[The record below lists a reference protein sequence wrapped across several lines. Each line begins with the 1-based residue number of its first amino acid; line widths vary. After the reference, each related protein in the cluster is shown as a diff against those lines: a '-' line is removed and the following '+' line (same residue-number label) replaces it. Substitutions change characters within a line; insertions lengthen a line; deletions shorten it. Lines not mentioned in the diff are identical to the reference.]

1 MPLGYKREISF
12 PRPAHGR
19 GTTIP
24 RGHTTPSGAGG
35 LIAAAGVALDSDR
48 RHWQPVTRPGDG
60 KVVRLSATARTPR
73 RWVKNEPDKD
83 APSLHKLMPWESRQQ
98 GAARLR
104 VLSGIGQLMARC
116 LGWQGEAQVCD
127 GGSVRDARGNGWHG
141 ATFVDAVQL
150 QEAAA
155 KPSEPARRA
164 STQAEQQQQQ
174 QGGQESITGIEGF
187 QPHLQQKRRSVT
199 EAMAGLQSDLLSHSI
214 KPNYRYRA
222 GMPGV
227 WDTIQENASAKVA
240 KMRRALMEAAE
251 RREAKQA
258 EQAALRDSSILSV
271 DHGKS
276 ISEAATDEFSISP
289 LLTVVVLFF
298 HAPCNPLN
306 MDDILILRKARQAIE
321 AYHQVAVA
329 GALVIPFSTLA
340 LQKRF
345 AGEKGAVLLP
355 FDFRMEMA
363 QSVID
368 TAEQGSWILTD
379 NCEEGCLASAPGSL
393 LHYFAE
399 YTRSRLYDAGYE
411 TKVLEVRYED
421 VGDCLWS
428 DGDVSKTEHRVVED
442 PYGLV
447 PEVPKTANV
456 RGLFRVLIECP
467 KQVHCRELLRRSIWL
482 LCRGEDTSACCD
494 VLRRLLGASA
504 AELLQRWASRHQEGA
519 RSKFR
524 S

>member
-1 MPLGYKREISF
+1 
-12 PRPAHGR
+12 
-19 GTTIP
+19 
-24 RGHTTPSGAGG
+24 
-35 LIAAAGVALDSDR
+35 
-48 RHWQPVTRPGDG
+48 
-60 KVVRLSATARTPR
+60 
-73 RWVKNEPDKD
+73 
-83 APSLHKLMPWESRQQ
+83 
-98 GAARLR
+98 
-104 VLSGIGQLMARC
+104 
-116 LGWQGEAQVCD
+116 
-127 GGSVRDARGNGWHG
+127 
-141 ATFVDAVQL
+141 
-150 QEAAA
+150 
-155 KPSEPARRA
+155 
-164 STQAEQQQQQ
+164 
-174 QGGQESITGIEGF
+174 
-187 QPHLQQKRRSVT
+187 
-199 EAMAGLQSDLLSHSI
+199 
-214 KPNYRYRA
+214 
-222 GMPGV
+222 V

-258 EQAALRDSSILSV
+258 EQAALRDSSIL
-271 DHGKS
+271 
-276 ISEAATDEFSISP
+276 SEAATDEFSISP

-421 VGDCLWS
+421 CLWS

-482 LCRGEDTSACCD
+482 LCRGEETSACCD

>member
-83 APSLHKLMPWESRQQ
+83 APSLHKLMPWAGRERRKSAM
-98 GAARLR
+98 AAQ
-104 VLSGIGQLMARC
+104 SEMH
-116 LGWQGEAQVCD
+116 E
-127 GGSVRDARGNGWHG
+127 
-141 ATFVDAVQL
+141 
-150 QEAAA
+150 EAAA

-421 VGDCLWS
+421 CLWS

-482 LCRGEDTSACCD
+482 LCRGEETSACCD

>member
-1 MPLGYKREISF
+1 M
-12 PRPAHGR
+12 
-19 GTTIP
+19 
-24 RGHTTPSGAGG
+24 
-35 LIAAAGVALDSDR
+35 
-48 RHWQPVTRPGDG
+48 
-60 KVVRLSATARTPR
+60 VRLSATARTPR

-83 APSLHKLMPWESRQQ
+83 APSLHKLMPWAGRERRKSAT
-98 GAARLR
+98 AA
-104 VLSGIGQLMARC
+104 QPEMH
-116 LGWQGEAQVCD
+116 E
-127 GGSVRDARGNGWHG
+127 
-141 ATFVDAVQL
+141 
-150 QEAAA
+150 EAAA
-155 KPSEPARRA
+155 KPNEPARRV
-164 STQAEQQQQQ
+164 STQAEQQQ
-174 QGGQESITGIEGF
+174 GQESITGIEGF

-199 EAMAGLQSDLLSHSI
+199 EVMAGLRSDLLSHSI

-258 EQAALRDSSILSV
+258 EHSASLRDSSIG

-276 ISEAATDEFSISP
+276 NSEAAADEFSISP

-306 MDDILILRKARQAIE
+306 MDDILILRRARQAIE

-329 GALVIPFSTLA
+329 GALVIPFSTVA

-368 TAEQGSWILTD
+368 TAEQSSWILTD

-421 VGDCLWS
+421 CLWS

-447 PEVPKTANV
+447 PEVPKTATV
-456 RGLFRVLIECP
+456 RGIFRVLVECP

-482 LCRGEDTSACCD
+482 LCRGEETSACCD